1 MTMAYNRDALSYAIT
16 SLIIEYQK
24 ANCPDTGACALNAL
38 DALGFAAGQI
48 FALAPDGELRKF
60 SREHF
65 LAAIN
70 DGLGGP
76 QTIDKSKVH

>member
-1 MTMAYNRDALSYAIT
+1 MAYNRDILSYAIT

-24 ANCPDTGACALNAL
+24 ANCPDSGACAWNAL

-48 FALAPDGELRKF
+48 FALAPDDVRQF

-70 DGLGGP
+70 DGLCGP
-76 QTIDKSKVH
+76 KPVDKSKVH